1 MLMGIK
7 YVLYQRGIW
16 LGKCFFLKNK
26 VAGALPCIE
35 VGERK

>member
-1 MLMGIK
+1 MCCIK
-7 YVLYQRGIW
+7 EEYGWGSV
-16 LGKCFFLKNK
+16 FFLKNK